1 MRAGV
6 VAIALAAHGCGG
18 HYYRATAGPT
28 ITSDGDVGAE
38 GGAEIGLTLHRRS
51 IDDEREDVH
60 FWSVGLRAQGI
71 WLPDAGA
78 QAILGLAIGIDF
90 PPAPDETLGEVE
102 SQRGIGWRFGGF
114 SGLAVDSPLTD
125 ELRYG
130 VTIGRG
136 RIGYPGCHL
145 HCGESGC
152 NQCSGSWVASRLL
165 GVELA
170 WSGTG
175 YFSDRVDGWWRMTLA
190 ASAAFARLRAVGE
203 REY

>member
-28 ITSDGDVGAE
+28 ITSDGDLGAE
-38 GGAEIGLTLHRRS
+38 GGAEIGLTLARS
-51 IDDEREDVH
+51 WKEERERVD

-71 WLPDAGA
+71 WLPDGGA
-78 QAILGLAIGIDF
+78 RPILGLAVGIDF
-90 PPAPDETLGEVE
+90 PPAPDETLREVD
-102 SQRGIGWRFGGF
+102 SQRGIGWRFGG
-114 SGLAVDSPLTD
+114 SGGLAVDSPVTD

-130 VTIGRG
+130 VTVGRG
-136 RIGYPGCHL
+136 RIGYPGCNL
-145 HCGESGC
+145 TCSESGC
-152 NQCSGSWVASRLL
+152 NQCSGTWVGSRLL
-165 GVELA
+165 GIELA

-190 ASAAFARLRAVGE
+190 ASAMFARLRAVGE
-203 REY
+203 GGY